1 MITITQT
8 EFRKHMREYME
19 AVGRGET
26 LRVYRH
32 GRPFAQVS
40 PLPSDGVP
48 SWKRDRPLIRL
59 PEGVSASRTVIEE
72 RDEGW

>member
-1 MITITQT
+1 MVTITQT

-19 AVGRGET
+19 AVRRGET
-26 LRVYRH
+26 LRVCRR
-32 GRPFAQVS
+32 GKPFAQVS

-59 PEGVSASRTVIEE
+59 AEGVSASRMIIEE